1 MRPISLVLA
10 AALAAAGATSPP
22 PATPDA
28 FRTAVGHTAA
38 ACRARAGD
46 LEEEAGR
53 EAALR
58 YLRLATFL
66 DPEDLALRDQ
76 LLAWRVPPHGPP
88 SDLLT
93 RIGPVDGPC
102 RRALSLSWLG
112 ESAAALE
119 VIDGRRGAV
128 AEAVRSQL
136 LSDLGRFEQARA
148 ILDTLEETRREAQ
161 AFVLFMRSI
170 LAQWEGDA
178 AAELAYLKAATAVA
192 PDSVEVR
199 GSLAAR
205 AVSEGNAREAERF
218 LRFEAALPRVSDPWR
233 LATRASLLAALG
245 RTDAASQSLDRLHR
259 EHLPSPQTWITEAGL
274 RLRQGRPGEAAAAL
288 EEMVGVTRGSLVLIP
303 AANLLASIGRQD
315 LARQALDRLEPEVA
329 SRPRVQRLF
338 DMLAVFP
345 DAEHRVEGRD
355 GPLAFITHEDTPK
368 EAVRGALHLFRAAR
382 EAVDRRLGMPGPIP
396 TVIVI
401 AYRPGEPPWGYY
413 DAVNR
418 RIVCRGDYRA
428 VGRAKGADATLA
440 HVARHEYGHLAF
452 DARIR
457 RAGEGVVPYPRWMM
471 EGIADQLAGGT
482 DYLLGFGYSERQL
495 RGPSLDEGALNRI
508 LASPVM
514 GFGKIRQADQARAYA
529 QSYAMVGQLLERL
542 HGEDPWRDLATFVRQ
557 LGQGRD
563 LGKALAERFETDVP
577 ALIRRAAPGPAAAS
591 R

>member
-1 MRPISLVLA
+1 MRPISLACAVALLWA
-10 AALAAAGATSPP
+10 AVGMAVAAPP
-22 PATPDA
+22 EVRDA
-28 FRTAVGHTAA
+28 FRTAAGHTAA
-38 ACRARAGD
+38 ACRERAGD
-46 LEEEAGR
+46 LEDEFGR
-53 EAALR
+53 EQGLR

-66 DPEDLALRDQ
+66 DPGDLALRDQ
-76 LLAWRVPPHGPP
+76 LMAWRVPPHGPP

-93 RIGPVDGPC
+93 RMGTVDRPC

-119 VIDGRRGAV
+119 ILDGQRGAV
-128 AEAVRSQL
+128 AEAVRAQL
-136 LSDLGRFEQARA
+136 LADLGRFRESRS
-148 ILDTLEETRREAQ
+148 ILDTLEEARPRAR
-161 AFVLFMRSI
+161 AFVLFMRST
-170 LAQWEGDA
+170 LAQWDGDA
-178 AAELAYLKAATAVA
+178 AAELEYLQAAAAEA
-192 PDSVEVR
+192 PDSVEIR

-205 AVSEGNAREAERF
+205 AVSEGNARAAEKF

-245 RTDAASQSLDRLHR
+245 RTDAASQVLDRLHA

-274 RLRQGRPGEAAAAL
+274 RLRQGRPTEAADAL
-288 EEMVGVTRGSLVLIP
+288 EAMVDVTRGSLVLIP
-303 AANLLASIGRQD
+303 AANLLASIGRQE
-315 LARQALDRLEPEVA
+315 LARRALDRLDPEVA
-329 SRPRVQRLF
+329 QRPRVQRLF

-345 DAEHRVEGRD
+345 SEKDRVSGRE
-355 GPLAFITHEDTPK
+355 GPLKFITDKDTP
-368 EAVRGALHLFRAAR
+368 ELAVRGALRLFRRAR
-382 EAVDRRLGMPGPIP
+382 DAVDRRLGRPGPVP

-401 AYRPGEPPWGYY
+401 AYRPAEPPWGYY

-428 VGRAKGADATLA
+428 AGRGKKIEPTLA

-457 RAGEGVVPYPRWMM
+457 RKGEGVVPYPRWMM

-482 DYLLGFGYSERQL
+482 DYLRGFGYSRRQL
-495 RGPSLDEGALNRI
+495 RGAPLDEGALNRI

-529 QSYAMVGQLLERL
+529 QSFRMVGQIMAKLDEQ
-542 HGEDPWRDLATFVRQ
+542 DPWTPLAAFVRE

-563 LGKALAERFETDVP
+563 LGSALRDRFETSVG
-577 ALIRRAAPGPAAAS
+577 ALIEGAAK